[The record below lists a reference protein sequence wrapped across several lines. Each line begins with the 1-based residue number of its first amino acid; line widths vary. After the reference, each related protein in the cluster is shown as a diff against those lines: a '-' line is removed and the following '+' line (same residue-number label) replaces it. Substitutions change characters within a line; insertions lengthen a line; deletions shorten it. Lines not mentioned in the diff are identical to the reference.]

1 MRAIIVNYSCDLGIN
16 EMTFVEYPPSW
27 KLVDEFSS
35 VCKFVGPSQI
45 IIHADT
51 DSPNRSEATF
61 PSKHSRLTLCV
72 CAEAIETLF
81 CDNTD
86 SRMTWNRIL
95 TLTESWLWR

>member
-16 EMTFVEYPPSW
+16 EMTFVEYLLSW
-27 KLVDEFSS
+27 KLVNEFSS

-51 DSPNRSEATF
+51 DFSNRSEVTF
-61 PSKHSRLTLCV
+61 FSKHSRLTLCV
-72 CAEAIETLF
+72 CVEAIETLF

-86 SRMTWNRIL
+86 SRMT
-95 TLTESWLWR
+95 